1 MSPLPTTVKL
11 RGAGD
16 ADGLGEAEAEAE
28 AEPLV
33 LGGVVTGAVVAGAVV
48 TGLPRPVADGEG
60 AATPISGPQ
69 AASAQSP
76 SRGRNARRDLTL
88 REVTSAL

>member
-16 ADGLGEAEAEAE
+16 ADGLGVAVADAD
-28 AEPLV
+28 PLV
-33 LGGVVTGAVVAGAVV
+33 LAGVVTGAVVAGAVV
-48 TGLPRPVADGEG
+48 TGLPVPVADGEG

-69 AASAQSP
+69 AASAHSP

-88 REVTSAL
+88 RDVTSAL